1 MSLIWLIVKIK
12 FLSFTT
18 EFKTIKM
25 KKRYAT
31 TLLIIC
37 SLAVNKVFGQT
48 LLEVQCNINQQYT
61 EVTDQVS
68 GMYVFDY
75 DGSGN
80 DISDGVNDMYDSGNF
95 LNTDLASSISYS
107 DDVILSST
115 DFGTNG
121 QYFTRELPGL
131 FLLVADLDNV
141 QQFYI
146 DGNNGADSD
155 GFVEIYDFSL
165 TVFGIDYN
173 VYHKKVWG
181 AGDPTINHFIIIPAN
196 NSASHGYST
205 DTDDDGD
212 TLSNIS
218 ATTRLYYFL
227 VSSSSGSELDDS
239 ESEAIAEAF
248 LKAIQGGNS
257 LQINASATEVCE
269 GDQVTLAGIGSGSFT
284 WNNSVTNG
292 NAFTPPVG
300 STEYIV
306 SGIGSN
312 GCANKASIIISTLE
326 LPEFTLSTT
335 DELYNNDGSVYMTLI
350 NGSFPFSY
358 DWDNDGTGDFNDP
371 QNLIGVGP
379 GTYTVVVQSGNGC
392 TSTASAVVG
401 SQVSLIENNKNEL
414 NVFPNPATVDFTIQ
428 LAGEFQYQLVDL
440 SGKTVLAGKGSNLA
454 VVSLTNFASG
464 AYMLNVSSSEMVQTI
479 PLNKR

>member
-1 MSLIWLIVKIK
+1 
-12 FLSFTT
+12 
-18 EFKTIKM
+18 M
-25 KKRYAT
+25 KNNYTT

-37 SLAVNKVFGQT
+37 SLAVNKLIGQT
-48 LLEVQCNINQQYT
+48 LIEVQCNINQQYT
-61 EVTDQVS
+61 DVTDQVS

-75 DGSGN
+75 DGFGN
-80 DISDGVNDMYDSGNF
+80 DIDDGGNDMYDSGNF

-121 QYFTRELPGL
+121 QYFTRELPGF
-131 FLLVADLDNV
+131 FLLAADLDNV

-146 DGNNGADSD
+146 DGGNGADSD
-155 GFVEIYDFSL
+155 GFVEIYDFPLS
-165 TVFGIDYN
+165 VFGVNYN

-181 AGDPTINHFIIIPAN
+181 AGDPSINHFIIIPAN

-227 VSSSSGSELDDS
+227 VSSGSELDDS

-269 GDQVTLAGIGSGSFT
+269 GDQVMLAGVGAGPFT

-292 NAFTPPVG
+292 NAFTPPTG
-300 STEYIV
+300 STEYII
-306 SGIGSN
+306 SGVGSN
-312 GCANKASIIISTLE
+312 GCANKASIIISTLD

-335 DELYNNDGSVYMTLI
+335 DELYNNDGNVYVTLT
-350 NGSFPFSY
+350 NGVFPFSY
-358 DWDNDGTGDFNDP
+358 DWDNDGTGDFNDA

-392 TSTASAVVG
+392 TASASAVVG
-401 SQVSLIENNKNEL
+401 SHVSLTENNIDEL
-414 NVFPNPATVDFTIQ
+414 IVFPNPATVDFTIQ
-428 LAGEFQYQLVDL
+428 LEGEFQFQLIDL
-440 SGKTVLAGKGSNLA
+440 SGKTVLTGKGSNLA
-454 VVSLTNFASG
+454 VVSLTNFATG
-464 AYMLNVSSSEMVQTI
+464 TYMLNVSSSEMVKTI
-479 PLNKR
+479 QLNKK